1 MFDWHA
7 SRRTLAA
14 ALRVAAGALLMWSGG
29 FVLSSNNSLCEDGP
43 AGHRCSG
50 TFTSAAWQVLGL
62 GLVVVGVVV
71 VVAAVA
77 SAVVARS
84 RLTR

>member
-29 FVLSSNNSLCEDGP
+29 FVLSSKNSLCEDGP
-43 AGHRCSG
+43 A
-50 TFTSAAWQVLGL
+50 
-62 GLVVVGVVV
+62 
-71 VVAAVA
+71 
-77 SAVVARS
+77 
-84 RLTR
+84 